1 MKKLFKATFAIALT
15 SMLLFSCSKAE
26 KTIIPDEDNLLK
38 VTIIA
43 GNPQVDPGTKTEIQG
58 TTPYWSIGD
67 AIGVSDGTTSNNE
80 FTTSIESASSTATFT
95 GHTVSGT
102 LYAYYP
108 YSSNGV
114 GEVSGSTGAKVDIP
128 ANQNPTATSFDS
140 SADVMVAKSFVIDP
154 QNTTVSGLRFKR
166 LGAVVKI
173 VLKDNTAKHVLAD
186 QHPSVISLQTS
197 GESDVLA
204 GRQIVDMVNQSLGE
218 IYHNGTNKVTANYT
232 SSTHFLINSTNA
244 AYFVVHPRNLAAGT
258 TLTAAINDV
267 NARLGEGF
275 TEENTVAKALS
286 DLRTELVAALTISL
300 DVAGTP
306 TSGYLKTYILS
317 QGISEIGRID
327 IPKDLVVTSGS
338 LVNGTWTDDTF
349 TEDPEGPD
357 TALKL
362 IIANQEEPVYINTKD
377 LVDYYTAGNGIDID
391 NTHNTIAIKLDASG
405 EPFLTVGVDGLK
417 LDGVQVAI
425 DKAVNDAKLDGSD
438 GISIASNK
446 VKAVAAKFSASA
458 LKNPITVNE
467 DGIKFASLLD
477 CGFFDDITAVV
488 STAEE
493 INSIDNPSET
503 DVFINGDSALNA
515 LTTKKTFKN
524 IEVSNVDANN
534 QIYLYATDNIV
545 VDGMEVT
552 GDKGSTNGYVLYSAK
567 DIEISNL
574 SIANGSTAYNVFE
587 GDQTNQNL
595 EVLNASNVIV
605 DNPSLTHNVF
615 NVYKPQND
623 AVINNRTII
632 FVPIFSVVT

>member
-1 MKKLFKATFAIALT
+1 MNKNLISLG
-15 SMLLFSCSKAE
+15 LLR
-26 KTIIPDEDNLLK
+26 NGK
-38 VTIIA
+38 VY
-43 GNPQVDPGTKTEIQG
+43 GTKELAIQG
-58 TTPYWSIGD
+58 LTQVATNDGVAKLARYLDEKNIIRTVVGFYAD
-67 AIGVSDGTTSNNE
+67 ASEMENASGGTSSYTILDVDGN
-80 FTTSIESASSTATFT
+80 A
-95 GHTVSGT
+95 
-102 LYAYYP
+102 
-108 YSSNGV
+108 
-114 GEVSGSTGAKVDIP
+114 
-128 ANQNPTATSFDS
+128 
-140 SADVMVAKSFVIDP
+140 ADVQKLKEEIAAINLVIG
-154 QNTTVSGLRFKR
+154 NG
-166 LGAVVKI
+166 
-173 VLKDNTAKHVLAD
+173 
-186 QHPSVISLQTS
+186 IS
-197 GESDVLA
+197 
-204 GRQIVDMVNQSLGE
+204 
-218 IYHNGTNKVTANYT
+218 
-232 SSTHFLINSTNA
+232 
-244 AYFVVHPRNLAAGT
+244 GT
-258 TLTAAINDV
+258 TLTAAINNV

-275 TEENTVAKALS
+275 TEKNTVAKALS
-286 DLRTELVAALTISL
+286 DLRTELVAALKISL
-300 DVAGTP
+300 TVEGTP
-306 TSGYLKTYILS
+306 TSDYLKTYILS
-317 QGISEIGRID
+317 QGTKEIGRID

-338 LVNGTWTDDTF
+338 LVHGTWTDDTF

-362 IIANQEEPVYINTKD
+362 IIANQEKPVYINTKD
-377 LVDYYTAGNGIDID
+377 LVDYYTAGNGINID
-391 NTHNTIAIKLDASG
+391 NTHNTIALKLDTSG

-438 GISIASNK
+438 GISITSNK
-446 VKAVAAKFSASA
+446 VKAVAAKFSANA

-493 INSIDNPSET
+493 INSIKNPSET

-515 LTTKKTFKN
+515 LTTEKTFKN
-524 IEVSNVDANN
+524 IEISNVDANN

-595 EVLNASNVIV
+595 NVLNASNVMV

-623 AVINNRTII
+623 AVISIKDSRFNLTVDNSNVLRISNTANATGVTVNFENIEWNYENGLSFNDWRWAGLIIYQPYSTDSGLSGDLTAMKTWKFNFKNCKYNGVKVNANNFGQRNQVFYLYCVGTSG
-632 FVPIFSVVT
+632 SVKDASAEGLVLNFN

>member
-1 MKKLFKATFAIALT
+1 MNKNLISLG
-15 SMLLFSCSKAE
+15 LLR
-26 KTIIPDEDNLLK
+26 NGK
-38 VTIIA
+38 VY
-43 GNPQVDPGTKTEIQG
+43 GTKELAIQG
-58 TTPYWSIGD
+58 LTQVATNDGVAKLARYLDEKNIIRTLVGFYADAAEMENASGGTSSYTILDVDGNAADVQELREKIAAINLVIGD
-67 AIGVSDGTTSNNE
+67 G
-80 FTTSIESASSTATFT
+80 
-95 GHTVSGT
+95 
-102 LYAYYP
+102 
-108 YSSNGV
+108 
-114 GEVSGSTGAKVDIP
+114 
-128 ANQNPTATSFDS
+128 
-140 SADVMVAKSFVIDP
+140 ID
-154 QNTTVSGLRFKR
+154 
-166 LGAVVKI
+166 
-173 VLKDNTAKHVLAD
+173 
-186 QHPSVISLQTS
+186 
-197 GESDVLA
+197 
-204 GRQIVDMVNQSLGE
+204 
-218 IYHNGTNKVTANYT
+218 
-232 SSTHFLINSTNA
+232 
-244 AYFVVHPRNLAAGT
+244 GT
-258 TLTAAINDV
+258 TLTAAINNV

-286 DLRTELVAALTISL
+286 DLRTALTISL
-300 DVAGTP
+300 NVAGTP

-317 QGISEIGRID
+317 QGTKEIGRID

-338 LVNGTWTDDTF
+338 LVHGTWTDDTF
-349 TEDPEGPD
+349 TEDLEGPD

-362 IIANQEEPVYINTKD
+362 IIANQEKPVYINTKD
-377 LVDYYTAGNGIDID
+377 LVDYYTAGNGINID
-391 NTHNTIAIKLDASG
+391 NTHNTIALKLDASG
-405 EPFLTVGVDGLK
+405 EPFLTVGVNGLK

-446 VKAVAAKFSASA
+446 VKAVAAKFSANA

-493 INSIDNPSET
+493 INSIKNPSET

-515 LTTKKTFKN
+515 LTTEKTFKN
-524 IEVSNVDANN
+524 IEISNVDANN

-595 EVLNASNVIV
+595 KVLNASNVMV

-623 AVINNRTII
+623 AVISIKDSRFNLTVDNSNVLRISNTANATGVTVNFENIEWNYENGLSFNDWRWAGLIIYQPYSTDSGLSGDLTAMKTWKFNFKNCKYNGVKVNANNFGQRNQVFYLYCVGTSG
-632 FVPIFSVVT
+632 SVKDASAEGLVLNFN

>member
-1 MKKLFKATFAIALT
+1 MNKNLISLG
-15 SMLLFSCSKAE
+15 LLR
-26 KTIIPDEDNLLK
+26 NGK
-38 VTIIA
+38 VY
-43 GNPQVDPGTKTEIQG
+43 GTKQLAIQG
-58 TTPYWSIGD
+58 LTQVATNDGVAKLARYLDENNIIRTVVGFYADAAEMEDASGGTSSYTILDVDGSAADVQELREEIATINLVIGD
-67 AIGVSDGTTSNNE
+67 GI
-80 FTTSIESASSTATFT
+80 
-95 GHTVSGT
+95 
-102 LYAYYP
+102 
-108 YSSNGV
+108 
-114 GEVSGSTGAKVDIP
+114 
-128 ANQNPTATSFDS
+128 
-140 SADVMVAKSFVIDP
+140 
-154 QNTTVSGLRFKR
+154 
-166 LGAVVKI
+166 
-173 VLKDNTAKHVLAD
+173 
-186 QHPSVISLQTS
+186 
-197 GESDVLA
+197 
-204 GRQIVDMVNQSLGE
+204 
-218 IYHNGTNKVTANYT
+218 
-232 SSTHFLINSTNA
+232 
-244 AYFVVHPRNLAAGT
+244 AGT

-623 AVINNRTII
+623 AVINIKDSKFNLTVDNSNVLRISNTSNATGVTVNFENIEWNYENGLSFNDWRWAGLII
-632 FVPIFSVVT
+632 YQPYSTDSGLSGDLTAMKTWKFSFKNCKYNGIKVNANNFGQHNQVFYLYCVGTSGSIKDASAEGLVLNFN

>member
-1 MKKLFKATFAIALT
+1 MNKNLISLG
-15 SMLLFSCSKAE
+15 LLR
-26 KTIIPDEDNLLK
+26 NGK
-38 VTIIA
+38 VY
-43 GNPQVDPGTKTEIQG
+43 GTKQLAIQG
-58 TTPYWSIGD
+58 LTQVATNDGVAKLARYLDENNVIRTVVGFYADAAEMEDASGGTSSYTILDVDGSAADVQELRKEIAAINLVIGD
-67 AIGVSDGTTSNNE
+67 GI
-80 FTTSIESASSTATFT
+80 
-95 GHTVSGT
+95 
-102 LYAYYP
+102 
-108 YSSNGV
+108 
-114 GEVSGSTGAKVDIP
+114 
-128 ANQNPTATSFDS
+128 
-140 SADVMVAKSFVIDP
+140 
-154 QNTTVSGLRFKR
+154 
-166 LGAVVKI
+166 
-173 VLKDNTAKHVLAD
+173 
-186 QHPSVISLQTS
+186 
-197 GESDVLA
+197 
-204 GRQIVDMVNQSLGE
+204 
-218 IYHNGTNKVTANYT
+218 
-232 SSTHFLINSTNA
+232 
-244 AYFVVHPRNLAAGT
+244 AGT

-338 LVNGTWTDDTF
+338 LVHGTWTDDTF

-391 NTHNTIAIKLDASG
+391 NTHNTIALKLDASG

-446 VKAVAAKFSASA
+446 VKAVAAKFSARA

-595 EVLNASNVIV
+595 EALNASNVIV

-623 AVINNRTII
+623 AVINIKDSKFNLTVDNSNVLRISNTSNATGVTVNFENIEWNYENGLSFNDWRWAGLII
-632 FVPIFSVVT
+632 YQPYSTDSGLSGDLTAMKTWKFNFKNCKYNGVKVNTNNFGQHNQVFYLYCVGTSGSIKDASAEGLVLNFN

>member
-1 MKKLFKATFAIALT
+1 MNKNLISLG
-15 SMLLFSCSKAE
+15 LLR
-26 KTIIPDEDNLLK
+26 NGK
-38 VTIIA
+38 VY
-43 GNPQVDPGTKTEIQG
+43 GTKQLAIQG
-58 TTPYWSIGD
+58 LTQVATNDGVAKLARYLDENNIIRTVVGFYADAAEMEDAGGGTSSYTILDVDGSAADVQELREEIAAINLVIGD
-67 AIGVSDGTTSNNE
+67 GI
-80 FTTSIESASSTATFT
+80 
-95 GHTVSGT
+95 
-102 LYAYYP
+102 
-108 YSSNGV
+108 
-114 GEVSGSTGAKVDIP
+114 
-128 ANQNPTATSFDS
+128 
-140 SADVMVAKSFVIDP
+140 
-154 QNTTVSGLRFKR
+154 
-166 LGAVVKI
+166 
-173 VLKDNTAKHVLAD
+173 
-186 QHPSVISLQTS
+186 
-197 GESDVLA
+197 
-204 GRQIVDMVNQSLGE
+204 
-218 IYHNGTNKVTANYT
+218 
-232 SSTHFLINSTNA
+232 
-244 AYFVVHPRNLAAGT
+244 AGT

-493 INSIDNPSET
+493 IKSIDNPSET

-623 AVINNRTII
+623 AVINIKDSKFNLTVDNSNVLRISNTSNATGVTVNFENIEWNYENGLSFNDWRWAGLII
-632 FVPIFSVVT
+632 YQPYSTDSGLSGDLTAMKTWKFSFKNCKYNGVKVNANNFGQHNQVFYLYCVGTSGSIKDASAEGLVLNFN

>member
-1 MKKLFKATFAIALT
+1 MNKNLISLG
-15 SMLLFSCSKAE
+15 LLR
-26 KTIIPDEDNLLK
+26 NGK
-38 VTIIA
+38 VY
-43 GNPQVDPGTKTEIQG
+43 GTKQLAIQG
-58 TTPYWSIGD
+58 LTQVATNDGVAKLARYLDENNIIRTIVGFYADAAEMEDAGGGTSSYTILDVDGSAADVQELREEIAAINLVIGD
-67 AIGVSDGTTSNNE
+67 GI
-80 FTTSIESASSTATFT
+80 
-95 GHTVSGT
+95 
-102 LYAYYP
+102 
-108 YSSNGV
+108 
-114 GEVSGSTGAKVDIP
+114 
-128 ANQNPTATSFDS
+128 
-140 SADVMVAKSFVIDP
+140 
-154 QNTTVSGLRFKR
+154 
-166 LGAVVKI
+166 
-173 VLKDNTAKHVLAD
+173 
-186 QHPSVISLQTS
+186 
-197 GESDVLA
+197 
-204 GRQIVDMVNQSLGE
+204 
-218 IYHNGTNKVTANYT
+218 
-232 SSTHFLINSTNA
+232 
-244 AYFVVHPRNLAAGT
+244 AGT

-338 LVNGTWTDDTF
+338 LVHGTWTDDTF

-391 NTHNTIAIKLDASG
+391 NTHNTIALKLDASG

-477 CGFFDDITAVV
+477 CGFFDDITAVA

-503 DVFINGDSALNA
+503 DVFINGDAALNA

-623 AVINNRTII
+623 AVINIKDSKFNLTVDNSNVLRISNTSNATGVTVNFENIEWTYENGLTFNDWRWAGLII
-632 FVPIFSVVT
+632 YQPYSTDSGLSGDLTAMKTWKFNFKNCKYNGVKVNANNFGQHNQVFYLYCVGTSGSIKDASAEGLVLNFN